1 MHICKDM
8 KMRKLKVADMD
19 KVAGEAS
26 ELLMA
31 MANAKRL
38 MIMCHLL
45 EGEST
50 VNALAER
57 VGMSQTAVSQQ
68 LAKLRAL
75 RLVSTR
81 REAQQIFYSLA
92 SENVERVLETL
103 YGIYCDPALQT
114 EDDQPRLEAAAA
126 R

>member
-1 MHICKDM
+1 
-8 KMRKLKVADMD
+8 MRKLKVEDMD
-19 KVAGEAS
+19 RVAGEAS

-38 MIMCHLL
+38 MILCHLL

-68 LAKLRAL
+68 LAKLRAMK
-75 RLVSTR
+75 LVSTR
-81 REAQQIFYSLA
+81 REAQQIYYSLA
-92 SENVERVLETL
+92 SHNVERVLETL
-103 YGIYCDPALQT
+103 YGLYCDPAS
-114 EDDQPRLEAAAA
+114 EARDASA
-126 R
+126 